1 MFGNRDRCLVEWV
14 IMEVIWYLSVV
25 NNLICILKIG
35 VFNNNNWSFV
45 FGGLDFYFFFYIWL
59 IKIILLFVRLYLG
72 KKKN

>member
-14 IMEVIWYLSVV
+14 IMEVIWYLIVV

-45 FGGLDFYFFFYIWL
+45 FEGLDYFYIWL

-72 KKKN
+72 KNKN

>member
-45 FGGLDFYFFFYIWL
+45 FEGLDIFLYMVNKNYI
-59 IKIILLFVRLYLG
+59 IICEIIFR
-72 KKKN
+72 